1 MKLHLINIY
10 IFILALLVS
19 EGALA
24 QRRNIAYNN
33 YIKQYSDLAVDQMK
47 RYKIPASIT
56 LSQGLLESGAGMSTL
71 AKKSNN
77 HFGIKCGNNWT
88 GRSVRAND
96 DAPNECFRAYSH
108 VSDSYEDH
116 SKFLTQNRRYAS
128 LFTLKATDYR
138 GWARGLKA
146 AGYATDKS
154 YATKLISIIEDYE
167 LYKFDN
173 QMSKHE
179 QKRYEKLLKKKP
191 WLANPHQVY
200 TANGLAYV
208 IAHDGDNFKLLSG
221 EFGISAKKLAKFND
235 LQKDYA
241 LMELDVVY
249 LAQKHKKAVGN
260 YIYHIVRDGDSMH
273 SIAQTYGIK
282 LKNLYKLNALTPD
295 FVPEVGDRIYLK

>member
-1 MKLHLINIY
+1 MKSHLINIL
-10 IFILALLVS
+10 LALLMLLM
-19 EGALA
+19 GHDTLA
-24 QRRNIAYNN
+24 QKRNTAYNN
-33 YIKQYSDLAVDQMK
+33 YIKQYSDMAVDQMK

-71 AKKSNN
+71 ARNSNN
-77 HFGIKCGNNWT
+77 HFGIKCGSNWN
-88 GRSVRAND
+88 GRSVRHND
-96 DAPNECFRAYSH
+96 DAPNECFRAYSR
-108 VSDSYEDH
+108 VADSYEDH

-128 LFTLKATDYR
+128 LFQLKTTDYR
-138 GWARGLKA
+138 GWAKGLKA

-173 QMSKHE
+173 QMSKRE

-208 IAHDGDNFKLLSG
+208 IARDGDNFKLISG
-221 EFGISAKKLAKFND
+221 EFGISASKLAKYND

-241 LMELDVVY
+241 LMEYDVVY
-249 LAQKHKKAVGN
+249 LAQKHKKVVGN
-260 YIYHIVRDGDSMH
+260 YIYHIVKDGDSMH
-273 SIAQTYGIK
+273 SISQTYGIR
-282 LKNLYKLNALTPD
+282 LKKLYKLNAVPAD
-295 FVPEVGDRIYLK
+295 YVPEVGDRIYLK